1 MTKILA
7 GVRQYLQ
14 DRNGRVSGPGQG
26 SELDFALRKGLD
38 LPITGA
44 PEQRIEDGPQVDTCA
59 LIGADHI
66 GLKPGMQVEE
76 GDQVKLGQPLY
87 IDKRFDGVV
96 YTAPAG
102 GRVRAINRGARRV
115 LQSVVIDIDKDAEA
129 VHFAKCSCA
138 DIANLGRDEVKHN
151 LLASGLWQAMRTR
164 PYSKV
169 PDPQTSP
176 AAIFVTVMDSRPLA
190 ADPEVVLRE
199 APEDF
204 VGGVKLL
211 AKLTDGPVY
220 VCSRPG
226 ADLPDIEVESVKC
239 ATFAGPHPAGMPGL
253 HIHLLDPVDAEKT
266 VWHVH
271 YQDVMA
277 FGELFRT
284 GLLPTGRVV
293 ALTGPAARKPRLI
306 RTRVGATL
314 DGLAA
319 SESDLSDV
327 RVIAGDVL
335 GGRTASGPF
344 AFLGRFH
351 RQVTLMHE
359 GRERELFGW
368 LIPSMRKFST
378 ARVQLSS
385 LVRNGELFNFDTSL
399 QGSPR
404 AMVPIGLYED
414 VMPFDI
420 LATQLLRALLVKDTD
435 EAQAL
440 GCLELDEEDLALC
453 SYVCLS
459 KYEYG
464 MALRANLEQ
473 IEAEG

>member
-1 MTKILA
+1 MMKILA
-7 GVRQYLQ
+7 GVRQYIE
-14 DRNGRVSGPGQG
+14 DRSGRGSSAGPGPAA
-26 SELDFALRKGLD
+26 DFTLRKGLD
-38 LPITGA
+38 LPIAGA
-44 PEQRIEDGPQVDTCA
+44 PEQRIEDGPEVEACA

-66 GLKPGMQVEE
+66 GLKPGMQVEA

-87 IDKRFDGVV
+87 IDRRFDGVV

-102 GRVRAINRGARRV
+102 GTVREVNRGARRV
-115 LQSVVIDIDKDAEA
+115 LQSVVIDIDKNAEA
-129 VHFAKCSCA
+129 VHFSTCSDA
-138 DIANLGRDEVKHN
+138 DLANLGRDDVKQN

-176 AAIFVTVMDSRPLA
+176 AAIFVNAMDTRPLA

-204 VGGVKLL
+204 VSGVKLL
-211 AKLTDGPVY
+211 AKLTDGTVY

-226 ADLPDIEVESVKC
+226 ASLPQVDAERVKQ
-239 ATFAGPHPAGMPGL
+239 ATFAGPHPAGLPGL
-253 HIHLLDPVDAEKT
+253 HIHMLDPVNAEKT
-266 VWHVH
+266 VWHVN
-271 YQDVMA
+271 YQDVTA

-284 GLLPTGRVV
+284 GVLPTGRVV
-293 ALTGPAARKPRLI
+293 AVSGPAARQPRLI
-306 RTRVGATL
+306 RTRVGADL
-314 DGLAA
+314 HGVAA
-319 SESDLSDV
+319 SESDGGDI
-327 RVIAGDVL
+327 RVISGDVL
-335 GGRTASGPF
+335 NGRTADGPF
-344 AFLGRFH
+344 GFLGRFH
-351 RQVTLMHE
+351 RQITLMTE
-359 GRERELFGW
+359 GRKREVFGW
-368 LIPSMRKFST
+368 LIPSTRKFST

-385 LVRNGELFNFDTSL
+385 LMRNEEPFNFNTSL